1 MDSFPI
7 IRVLYN
13 GLYSGTKKG
22 TYDSTHEIITKLKF
36 IGMVKKGEK
45 IDVKALKVH
54 SSSKWYA
61 FWRMWCDESRDTTL
75 EFLTTTI
82 NRAFEILQLNLSRI
96 ESNKTLC
103 RNLIADLITSTMG
116 MINLQSTY
124 SDDRIFLCQIQTL
137 IQSIEV
143 KLKDIRSEHQD
154 LFPKGDIDVSLSP
167 IEDPLDTIKIN
178 M

>member
-22 TYDSTHEIITKLKF
+22 TYDSTHEILTKLKF
-36 IGMVKKGEK
+36 ISLVKKGEK
-45 IDVKALKVH
+45 IDVKSLRVH

-61 FWRMWCDESRDTTL
+61 FWRMWCDESRDTTI
-75 EFLTTTI
+75 EFLTTTV
-82 NRAFEILQLNLSRI
+82 NRAFEILQLNLTKDY
-96 ESNKTLC
+96 SNKTLC
-103 RNLIADLITSTMG
+103 KNLIADLITSTMG

-124 SDDRIFLCQIQTL
+124 SEDRIFLCQIKTL

-143 KLKDIRSEHQD
+143 KLSEIRSTHPD
-154 LFPKGDIDVSLSP
+154 LFPKADTELYLSTSDEHDQISL
-167 IEDPLDTIKIN
+167 
-178 M
+178 